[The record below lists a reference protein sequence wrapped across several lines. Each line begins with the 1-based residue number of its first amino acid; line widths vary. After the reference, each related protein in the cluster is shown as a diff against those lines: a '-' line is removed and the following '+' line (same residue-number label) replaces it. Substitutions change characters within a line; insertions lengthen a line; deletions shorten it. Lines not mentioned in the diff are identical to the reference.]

1 MERCH
6 VAAPDLRSSYSTSKN
21 TQASIAPPDG
31 IVNVAKSQTTDLGS
45 SYHSSVWQTSIHE
58 DLADPMMGDNQGLRI
73 CQMVAKCCKIHVSK
87 RSPTL
92 IKNLRQSMVLHLFI
106 RMFPLQVSYQLSCFV
121 DGYIPI
127 VVVSSAHWNSLASY
141 IYPWK
146 ILHFGWINYWF
157 TTSDGQRMKSYIL
170 ILAEYNIFVNPR
182 FLKTYISVIK
192 ILLKSKRL
200 LAPKSS

>member
-1 MERCH
+1 MKIIASYRPLLRITSNMFLYQPHLALSTERTWEVQLSLDPLGDMERCH

-127 VVVSSAHWNSLASY
+127 VVVSSAH
-141 IYPWK
+141 
-146 ILHFGWINYWF
+146 
-157 TTSDGQRMKSYIL
+157 
-170 ILAEYNIFVNPR
+170 
-182 FLKTYISVIK
+182 
-192 ILLKSKRL
+192 
-200 LAPKSS
+200 